1 MASRRS
7 NEIDLNGLSEKE
19 AIEKLKKEIKSLKR
33 SIFSS
38 QLGLNEYCNRQ
49 DVGRE
54 EKEKQLKAKLERAK
68 KKIASYYDLQEKL
81 KNITLEGNSTPI
93 EIESLSE
100 TMEISPFLQNYVTT
114 FDNSYDIKNVKRS
127 EDNYKEIPEEKKLV
141 MTGSACYYMV
151 KFSPENAGK
160 TEEEIKE
167 EALKMMAEKGIK
179 KRKHNHKSK
188 KAKDSIDENIQKV
201 EEVKE
206 PEIVTERLEPT
217 GDEIYKI
224 EEEAIIK
231 DSSKIKEQGDIEN
244 RVEQKVQEEIPSE
257 AKETESMEPTADEIE
272 EKKTDDFEDI
282 SSGKPMFEESEE
294 SVDISSRSDSE
305 NESIITDSQEIGE
318 NKKESVINPEID
330 DVYYEPEDKA
340 KDTYIDVEDEISKP
354 DISAKEKVE
363 EEKEEIEQGDTTK
376 QPDITEDKY
385 DYRKNLPSIIYSDI
399 EHVDKVQKGIQSK
412 ICDNKGR
419 FISSES
425 GRVRNAIRRV
435 AIATN
440 SKDID
445 ATKLLNGLYEKRGL
459 FTKDKKIFSKSLPR
473 ELEGSFKSFE
483 SQFYAA
489 IDNGNL
495 SKEDQD
501 IIYEYMIKPRELASI
516 KEEIKNGNVVVDD
529 SEKEQSL
536 NSSNEFFKDLSS
548 KTKQPGIDIEDRTGE
563 QRRTRDD
570 IGKEIK

>member
-7 NEIDLNGLSEKE
+7 NELDLNGLSEEE
-19 AIEKLKKEIKSLKR
+19 AIAKLEKEIKSLKR
-33 SIFSS
+33 SIYSS

-93 EIESLSE
+93 EIESLSK

-127 EDNYKEIPEEKKLV
+127 EDDYKEIPEEKKLV

-151 KFSPENAGK
+151 KFSPENDGK

-167 EALKMMAEKGIK
+167 EALKMMAEKGIQ

-188 KAKDSIDENIQKV
+188 KAKENVDENVQKV

-224 EEEAIIK
+224 EEEAIIPE
-231 DSSKIKEQGDIEN
+231 DTSSKVEEQE
-244 RVEQKVQEEIPSE
+244 VQTE
-257 AKETESMEPTADEIE
+257 AKETENIEQAPDETV
-272 EKKTDDFEDI
+272 EKKIDDFEDI
-282 SSGKPMFEESEE
+282 SSGKPMFEEPEE
-294 SVDISSRSDSE
+294 SVDISSRSNSE
-305 NESIITDSQEIGE
+305 NESIITDSQEIAE
-318 NKKESVINPEID
+318 NKKENVINPEID
-330 DVYYEPEDKA
+330 DVYFEPEDQV
-340 KDTYIDVEDEISKP
+340 KDTYIDIEDETSKP
-354 DISAKEKVE
+354 DISTKEKL

-459 FTKDKKIFSKSLPR
+459 LTKDKKIFSKSLPR

-495 SKEDQD
+495 SKEDQE

-516 KEEIKNGNVVVDD
+516 KEEIKNGNVVIDD
-529 SEKEQSL
+529 GEKEQSL
-536 NSSNEFFKDLSS
+536 NSNNDFFKDLSS
-548 KTKQPGIDIEDRTGE
+548 KTKQPGIDMEDRTGG
-563 QRRTRDD
+563 QRRIRND
-570 IGKEIK
+570 IEKEIK

>member
-19 AIEKLKKEIKSLKR
+19 AIAKLEKEIKSLKR
-33 SIFSS
+33 SIYSS

-68 KKIASYYDLQEKL
+68 KKIASYYDLQKKL

-93 EIESLSE
+93 EIESLSK

-127 EDNYKEIPEEKKLV
+127 EDDYKEIPEEKKLV

-167 EALKMMAEKGIK
+167 EALKMMAEKGIQ

-188 KAKDSIDENIQKV
+188 KAKENVDENVQKV

-224 EEEAIIK
+224 EEEEIIK

-244 RVEQKVQEEIPSE
+244 RVEQKVQEEIPPE

-294 SVDISSRSDSE
+294 SVDISSRSNSE
-305 NESIITDSQEIGE
+305 NEPIITDSREIGE
-318 NKKESVINPEID
+318 NKKENVINPEID
-330 DVYYEPEDKA
+330 DVYYEPEDQA
-340 KDTYIDVEDEISKP
+340 KDTYIDIEDEISKP

-376 QPDITEDKY
+376 QPDINEYKY

-495 SKEDQD
+495 SKEDQE

-536 NSSNEFFKDLSS
+536 NSNNDFFKDLSS
-548 KTKQPGIDIEDRTGE
+548 KTKQPGIDIEDRTDE

>member
-19 AIEKLKKEIKSLKR
+19 AIEKLEKEIKSLKR

-114 FDNSYDIKNVKRS
+114 FDNRYDIKNVKRS

-151 KFSPENAGK
+151 KFSPENDGK

-167 EALKMMAEKGIK
+167 EALKMMAEKGIQ

-188 KAKDSIDENIQKV
+188 KAKENVDENVQKV

-224 EEEAIIK
+224 EEEEIIK

-294 SVDISSRSDSE
+294 SVDISSRSNSE
-305 NESIITDSQEIGE
+305 NEPIITDSREIGE
-318 NKKESVINPEID
+318 NKKENVINPEID
-330 DVYYEPEDKA
+330 DVYYEPEDQA
-340 KDTYIDVEDEISKP
+340 KDTYIDIEDEISKP

-363 EEKEEIEQGDTTK
+363 EEKEEIEQGDITK
-376 QPDITEDKY
+376 QPDINEYKY

-445 ATKLLNGLYEKRGL
+445 ATKLLNGLYEKKGL
-459 FTKDKKIFSKSLPR
+459 FSKDKKVFSKTLPR
-473 ELEGSFKSFE
+473 DLEGSFKSFE
-483 SQFYAA
+483 GKFYAA
-489 IDNGNL
+489 IDDGNL
-495 SKEDQD
+495 SKEDQEL
-501 IIYEYMIKPRELASI
+501 IYEYMIKPRELASI

-536 NSSNEFFKDLSS
+536 NSNNDFFKDLSS
-548 KTKQPGIDIEDRTGE
+548 KTKQPGIDIEDRL
-563 QRRTRDD
+563 DD
-570 IGKEIK
+570 KGRSRNDIEKEIK

>member
-93 EIESLSE
+93 EIESLSK

-188 KAKDSIDENIQKV
+188 KAKENVDENVQKV

-224 EEEAIIK
+224 EEEAIIPE
-231 DSSKIKEQGDIEN
+231 DTSSKVEEQE
-244 RVEQKVQEEIPSE
+244 VQTE
-257 AKETESMEPTADEIE
+257 AKETENIEQAPDETV

-282 SSGKPMFEESEE
+282 SSGKPMFEEPEE

-305 NESIITDSQEIGE
+305 NESIITDSREIAE
-318 NKKESVINPEID
+318 NKKENVINPEID
-330 DVYYEPEDKA
+330 DVYYEPEDQA
-340 KDTYIDVEDEISKP
+340 KDTYIDIEDETSKP

-495 SKEDQD
+495 SKEDQE

-516 KEEIKNGNVVVDD
+516 KEEIKNGNIVVDSD
-529 SEKEQSL
+529 EKEQSL
-536 NSSNEFFKDLSS
+536 NSNNDFFKDLSS
-548 KTKQPGIDIEDRTGE
+548 KTKQPGIDIEDRL
-563 QRRTRDD
+563 DD
-570 IGKEIK
+570 KGRSRNDIEKEIK

>member
-1 MASRRS
+1 MASKGN
-7 NEIDLNGLSEKE
+7 NELNLNGLSEKE
-19 AIEKLKKEIKSLKR
+19 AIAKLKKEIKSLKR
-33 SIFSS
+33 TIYSS

-54 EKEKQLKAKLERAK
+54 EKEKQLKDKIERAK

-81 KNITLEGNSTPI
+81 KSITLEGNSTPI
-93 EIESLSE
+93 EIESLSK
-100 TMEISPFLQNYVTT
+100 TMEVSDFLKDYVSIFDKNYE
-114 FDNSYDIKNVKRS
+114 IKNIEKS
-127 EDNYKEIPEEKKLV
+127 EDDYKEIPEEKKLV
-141 MTGSACYYMV
+141 MTGSACYYIV
-151 KFSPENAGK
+151 KFSPNSVNK
-160 TEEEIKE
+160 TEEEIKA
-167 EALKMMAEKGIK
+167 EALKMMPEKGIK

-188 KAKDSIDENIQKV
+188 EGKDKVDENLQKV

-206 PEIVTERLEPT
+206 SEIVDKRLEPT

-224 EEEAIIK
+224 EEEAIIPE
-231 DSSKIKEQGDIEN
+231 DTSSKVEEQE
-244 RVEQKVQEEIPSE
+244 VQTE
-257 AKETESMEPTADEIE
+257 AKETENIEQAPDETV

-282 SSGKPMFEESEE
+282 SSGKPMFEEPEE
-294 SVDISSRSDSE
+294 FEDISSRNDSE
-305 NESIITDSQEIGE
+305 NEPIITDSQEIGE

-330 DVYYEPEDKA
+330 DVYYEPEDQA
-340 KDTYIDVEDEISKP
+340 KDTYIDFEDEISKP

-376 QPDITEDKY
+376 QPDINEDKY

-445 ATKLLNGLYEKRGL
+445 ATKLLNGLYEKKGL
-459 FTKDKKIFSKSLPR
+459 FSKDKKVFSKTLPR
-473 ELEGSFKSFE
+473 DLEGSFKSFE
-483 SQFYAA
+483 GKFYAA
-489 IDNGNL
+489 IDDGNL

>member
-7 NEIDLNGLSEKE
+7 NELDLNGLSEKE
-19 AIEKLKKEIKSLKR
+19 AIAKLEKEIKSLKR

-151 KFSPENAGK
+151 KFSPENDGK

-167 EALKMMAEKGIK
+167 EALKMMAEKGK

-188 KAKDSIDENIQKV
+188 KAKENVDENVQKV

-224 EEEAIIK
+224 EEEAIIPE
-231 DSSKIKEQGDIEN
+231 DTSKVEEQE
-244 RVEQKVQEEIPSE
+244 VQTE
-257 AKETESMEPTADEIE
+257 AKETENIEQAPDETV
-272 EKKTDDFEDI
+272 EKKIDDFEDI

-305 NESIITDSQEIGE
+305 NESIITDSREIAE
-318 NKKESVINPEID
+318 NKKENVINPEID
-330 DVYYEPEDKA
+330 DVYYEPEDQA
-340 KDTYIDVEDEISKP
+340 KDTYIDIEDETSKP

-495 SKEDQD
+495 SKEDQE

-516 KEEIKNGNVVVDD
+516 KEEIKNGNVVIDD
-529 SEKEQSL
+529 GEKEQSL
-536 NSSNEFFKDLSS
+536 NSNNDFFKDLSS

-563 QRRTRDD
+563 QRRIRND
-570 IGKEIK
+570 IEKEIK

>member
-7 NEIDLNGLSEKE
+7 NELDLNGLSEEE
-19 AIEKLKKEIKSLKR
+19 AIAKLEKEIKSLKR
-33 SIFSS
+33 SIYSS

-93 EIESLSE
+93 EIESLSK

-127 EDNYKEIPEEKKLV
+127 EDDYKEIPEEKKLV

-151 KFSPENAGK
+151 KFSPENDGK

-167 EALKMMAEKGIK
+167 EALKMMAEKGIQ

-188 KAKDSIDENIQKV
+188 KAKENVDENVQKV

-224 EEEAIIK
+224 EEEAIIPE
-231 DSSKIKEQGDIEN
+231 DTSSKVEEQE
-244 RVEQKVQEEIPSE
+244 VQTE
-257 AKETESMEPTADEIE
+257 AKETENIEQAPDETV
-272 EKKTDDFEDI
+272 EKKIDDFEDI
-282 SSGKPMFEESEE
+282 SSGKPMFEEPEE
-294 SVDISSRSDSE
+294 SVDISSRSNSE
-305 NESIITDSQEIGE
+305 NESIITDSQEIAE
-318 NKKESVINPEID
+318 NKKENVINPEID
-330 DVYYEPEDKA
+330 DVYFEPEDQV
-340 KDTYIDVEDEISKP
+340 KDTYIDIEDETSKP
-354 DISAKEKVE
+354 DISTKEKL

-376 QPDITEDKY
+376 QPDINEDKY

-412 ICDNKGR
+412 ICDSKGR

-425 GRVRNAIRRV
+425 GKVRNAIRRV

-445 ATKLLNGLYEKRGL
+445 ATKLLNGLYEKKGL
-459 FTKDKKIFSKSLPR
+459 LTKDKKIFSKSLPR

-536 NSSNEFFKDLSS
+536 NSNNDFFKDLSS
-548 KTKQPGIDIEDRTGE
+548 KTKQPGIDIEDRL
-563 QRRTRDD
+563 DD
-570 IGKEIK
+570 KGRSRNDIEKEIK

>member
-19 AIEKLKKEIKSLKR
+19 AIAKLEKEIKSLKR
-33 SIFSS
+33 SIYSS

-151 KFSPENAGK
+151 KFSPENDGK

-167 EALKMMAEKGIK
+167 EALKMMAEKGIQ

-188 KAKDSIDENIQKV
+188 KAKENVDENVQKV

-294 SVDISSRSDSE
+294 SVDISSRSNSE
-305 NESIITDSQEIGE
+305 NEPIITDSREIGE
-318 NKKESVINPEID
+318 NKKENVIDPEID
-330 DVYYEPEDKA
+330 DVYYEPEDQA
-340 KDTYIDVEDEISKP
+340 KDTYIDIEDEISKP

-376 QPDITEDKY
+376 QPDINEYKY

-445 ATKLLNGLYEKRGL
+445 ATKLLNGLYEKKGL
-459 FTKDKKIFSKSLPR
+459 FSKDKKVFSKTLPR
-473 ELEGSFKSFE
+473 DLEGSFKSFE
-483 SQFYAA
+483 GKFYAA
-489 IDNGNL
+489 IDDGNL
-495 SKEDQD
+495 SKEDQEL
-501 IIYEYMIKPRELASI
+501 IYEYMIKPRELASI

-536 NSSNEFFKDLSS
+536 NSNNDFFKDLSS
-548 KTKQPGIDIEDRTGE
+548 KTKQPGIDIEDRL
-563 QRRTRDD
+563 DD
-570 IGKEIK
+570 KGRSRNDIEKEIK

>member
-19 AIEKLKKEIKSLKR
+19 AIEKLEKEIKSLKR

-151 KFSPENAGK
+151 KFSPENDGK

-167 EALKMMAEKGIK
+167 EALKMMAEKGK

-188 KAKDSIDENIQKV
+188 KAKENVDENVQKV

-224 EEEAIIK
+224 EEEAIIPE
-231 DSSKIKEQGDIEN
+231 DTSKVEEQE
-244 RVEQKVQEEIPSE
+244 VQTE
-257 AKETESMEPTADEIE
+257 AKETENIEQAPDETV
-272 EKKTDDFEDI
+272 EKKIDDFEDI

-305 NESIITDSQEIGE
+305 NESIITDSREIAE
-318 NKKESVINPEID
+318 NKKENVINPEID
-330 DVYYEPEDKA
+330 DVYYEPEDQA
-340 KDTYIDVEDEISKP
+340 KDTYIDIEDETSKP

-425 GRVRNAIRRV
+425 GKVRNAIRRV

-445 ATKLLNGLYEKRGL
+445 ATKLLNGLYEKKGL
-459 FTKDKKIFSKSLPR
+459 FSKDKKVFSKTLPR
-473 ELEGSFKSFE
+473 DLEGSFKSFE
-483 SQFYAA
+483 GKFYAA
-489 IDNGNL
+489 IDDGNL
-495 SKEDQD
+495 SKEDQEL
-501 IIYEYMIKPRELASI
+501 IYEYMIKPRELASI

-536 NSSNEFFKDLSS
+536 NSNNDFFKDLSS

-563 QRRTRDD
+563 QRRIRND
-570 IGKEIK
+570 IEKEIK

>member
-127 EDNYKEIPEEKKLV
+127 EDDYKEIPEEKKLV
-141 MTGSACYYMV
+141 MTGSALYYML
-151 KFSPENAGK
+151 KYSPENAGK

-167 EALKMMAEKGIK
+167 EALKMMAEKGIQ

-188 KAKDSIDENIQKV
+188 KAKENVDENVQKV

-294 SVDISSRSDSE
+294 SVDISSRSNSE
-305 NESIITDSQEIGE
+305 NEPIITDSREIGE
-318 NKKESVINPEID
+318 NKKENVIDPEID
-330 DVYYEPEDKA
+330 DVYYEPEDQA
-340 KDTYIDVEDEISKP
+340 KDTYIDIEDEISKP

-376 QPDITEDKY
+376 QPDINEYKY

-445 ATKLLNGLYEKRGL
+445 ATKLLNGLYEKKGL
-459 FTKDKKIFSKSLPR
+459 FSKDKKVFSKTLPR
-473 ELEGSFKSFE
+473 DLEGSFKSFE
-483 SQFYAA
+483 GKFYAA
-489 IDNGNL
+489 IDDGNL
-495 SKEDQD
+495 SKEDQEL
-501 IIYEYMIKPRELASI
+501 IYEYMIKPRELASI

-536 NSSNEFFKDLSS
+536 NSNNDFFKDLSS
-548 KTKQPGIDIEDRTGE
+548 KTKQPGIDIEDRL
-563 QRRTRDD
+563 DD
-570 IGKEIK
+570 KGRSRNDIEKEIK

>member
-19 AIEKLKKEIKSLKR
+19 AIEKLEKEIKSLKR

-54 EKEKQLKAKLERAK
+54 EKEQQLKAKLERAK

-114 FDNSYDIKNVKRS
+114 FDNSYDIKNLKRS

-294 SVDISSRSDSE
+294 SVDISSRSNSE
-305 NESIITDSQEIGE
+305 NEPIITDSSKIGE
-318 NKKESVINPEID
+318 NQKENVINPEID
-330 DVYYEPEDKA
+330 DVYFEPEDQV
-340 KDTYIDVEDEISKP
+340 KDTYIDIEDETSKP
-354 DISAKEKVE
+354 DISTKEKLE

-376 QPDITEDKY
+376 QPDINEDKY

-563 QRRTRDD
+563 QRRIRND
-570 IGKEIK
+570 IEKEIK

>member
-19 AIEKLKKEIKSLKR
+19 AIAKLEKEIKSLKR
-33 SIFSS
+33 SIYSS

-93 EIESLSE
+93 EIESLSK

-127 EDNYKEIPEEKKLV
+127 EDDYKEIPEEKKLV

-167 EALKMMAEKGIK
+167 EALNMMAEKGIQ

-224 EEEAIIK
+224 EEEEIIK

-294 SVDISSRSDSE
+294 SVDISSRSNSE
-305 NESIITDSQEIGE
+305 NEPIITDSREIGE
-318 NKKESVINPEID
+318 NKKENVIDPEID
-330 DVYYEPEDKA
+330 DVYYEPEDQA
-340 KDTYIDVEDEISKP
+340 KDTYIDIEDEISKP

-376 QPDITEDKY
+376 QPDINEYKY

-445 ATKLLNGLYEKRGL
+445 ATKLLNGLYEKKGL
-459 FTKDKKIFSKSLPR
+459 FSKDKKVFSKTLPR
-473 ELEGSFKSFE
+473 DLEGSFKSFE
-483 SQFYAA
+483 GKFYAA
-489 IDNGNL
+489 IDDGNL
-495 SKEDQD
+495 SKEDQEL
-501 IIYEYMIKPRELASI
+501 IYEYMIKPRELASI

-536 NSSNEFFKDLSS
+536 NSNNDFFKDLSS
-548 KTKQPGIDIEDRTGE
+548 KTKQPGIDIEDRL
-563 QRRTRDD
+563 DD
-570 IGKEIK
+570 KGRSRNDIEKEIK

>member
-19 AIEKLKKEIKSLKR
+19 AIAKLEKEIKSLKR
-33 SIFSS
+33 SIYSS

-93 EIESLSE
+93 EIESLSK
-100 TMEISPFLQNYVTT
+100 TMEISPFLQNYVTA

-127 EDNYKEIPEEKKLV
+127 EDDYKEIPEEKKLV

-167 EALKMMAEKGIK
+167 EALKMMAEKGIQ

-188 KAKDSIDENIQKV
+188 KAKENVDENVQKV

-224 EEEAIIK
+224 EEEAIIPE
-231 DSSKIKEQGDIEN
+231 DTSSKVEEQE
-244 RVEQKVQEEIPSE
+244 VQTE
-257 AKETESMEPTADEIE
+257 AKETENIEQAPDETV

-282 SSGKPMFEESEE
+282 SSGKPMFEEPEE
-294 SVDISSRSDSE
+294 SVDISSRSNSE
-305 NESIITDSQEIGE
+305 NESIITDSQEIAE
-318 NKKESVINPEID
+318 NKKENVINPEID
-330 DVYYEPEDKA
+330 DVYFEPEDQV
-340 KDTYIDVEDEISKP
+340 KDTYIDIEDETSKP
-354 DISAKEKVE
+354 DISTKEKLE

-425 GRVRNAIRRV
+425 GKVRNAIRRV

-445 ATKLLNGLYEKRGL
+445 ATKLLNGLYEKKGL
-459 FTKDKKIFSKSLPR
+459 FSKDKKVFSKTLPR
-473 ELEGSFKSFE
+473 DLEGSFKSFE
-483 SQFYAA
+483 GKFYAA
-489 IDNGNL
+489 IDDGNL
-495 SKEDQD
+495 SKEDQEL
-501 IIYEYMIKPRELASI
+501 IYEYMIKPRELASI

-536 NSSNEFFKDLSS
+536 NSNNDFFKDLSS
-548 KTKQPGIDIEDRTGE
+548 KTKQPGIDIEDRL
-563 QRRTRDD
+563 DD
-570 IGKEIK
+570 KGRSRNDIEKEIK

>member
-7 NEIDLNGLSEKE
+7 NELDLNGLSEEE
-19 AIEKLKKEIKSLKR
+19 AIAKLEKEIKSLKR
-33 SIFSS
+33 SIYSS

-93 EIESLSE
+93 EIESLSK

-127 EDNYKEIPEEKKLV
+127 EDDYKEIPEEKKLV

-151 KFSPENAGK
+151 KFSPENDGK

-167 EALKMMAEKGIK
+167 EALKMMAEKGIQ

-188 KAKDSIDENIQKV
+188 KAKENVDENVQKV

-224 EEEAIIK
+224 EEEAIIPE
-231 DSSKIKEQGDIEN
+231 DTSSKVEEQE
-244 RVEQKVQEEIPSE
+244 VQTE
-257 AKETESMEPTADEIE
+257 AKETENIEQAPDETV
-272 EKKTDDFEDI
+272 EKKIDDFEDI
-282 SSGKPMFEESEE
+282 SSGKPMFEEPEE
-294 SVDISSRSDSE
+294 SVDISSRSNSE
-305 NESIITDSQEIGE
+305 NESIITDSQEIAE
-318 NKKESVINPEID
+318 NKKENVINPEID
-330 DVYYEPEDKA
+330 DVYFEPEDQV
-340 KDTYIDVEDEISKP
+340 KDTYIDIEDETSKP
-354 DISAKEKVE
+354 DISTKEKL

-459 FTKDKKIFSKSLPR
+459 LTKDKKIFSKSLPR

-516 KEEIKNGNVVVDD
+516 KEEIKNGNVVVDN

-536 NSSNEFFKDLSS
+536 NSNNDFFKDLSS
-548 KTKQPGIDIEDRTGE
+548 KTKQPGIDIEDRTDE

>member
-7 NEIDLNGLSEKE
+7 NELDLNGLSEEE
-19 AIEKLKKEIKSLKR
+19 AIAKLEKEIKSLKR
-33 SIFSS
+33 SIYSS

-93 EIESLSE
+93 EIESLSK

-127 EDNYKEIPEEKKLV
+127 EDDYKEIPEEKKLV

-167 EALKMMAEKGIK
+167 EALKMMAGKGTQ

-188 KAKDSIDENIQKV
+188 KAKENVDENVQKV

-206 PEIVTERLEPT
+206 PE
-217 GDEIYKI
+217 
-224 EEEAIIK
+224 
-231 DSSKIKEQGDIEN
+231 
-244 RVEQKVQEEIPSE
+244 
-257 AKETESMEPTADEIE
+257 
-272 EKKTDDFEDI
+272 
-282 SSGKPMFEESEE
+282 E
-294 SVDISSRSDSE
+294 SVDISSRSNSE
-305 NESIITDSQEIGE
+305 NEPIITDSSKIGE
-318 NKKESVINPEID
+318 NKKENVINPEID
-330 DVYYEPEDKA
+330 DVYYEPEDQA
-340 KDTYIDVEDEISKP
+340 KDTYIDIEDEISKP

-376 QPDITEDKY
+376 QPDINEDKY

-483 SQFYAA
+483 SQFYTA

-495 SKEDQD
+495 SKEDQE

-536 NSSNEFFKDLSS
+536 NSNNEFFKDLSS

>member
-93 EIESLSE
+93 EIESLSKR
-100 TMEISPFLQNYVTT
+100 MEISPFLQNYVTT

-127 EDNYKEIPEEKKLV
+127 EDDYKEIPEEKKLV

>member
-93 EIESLSE
+93 EIESLSKR
-100 TMEISPFLQNYVTT
+100 MEISPFLQNYVTT

-127 EDNYKEIPEEKKLV
+127 EDDYKEIPEEKKLV

-167 EALKMMAEKGIK
+167 EALKMMAEKGTQ

-188 KAKDSIDENIQKV
+188 KAKENVDENVQKV

-224 EEEAIIK
+224 EEEEEVTK
-231 DSSKIKEQGDIEN
+231 DAPKVEEQE
-244 RVEQKVQEEIPSE
+244 VQTE
-257 AKETESMEPTADEIE
+257 AKETENIEQAPDETV

-282 SSGKPMFEESEE
+282 SSGKPMFEEPEE
-294 SVDISSRSDSE
+294 FEDISSRNDSE
-305 NESIITDSQEIGE
+305 NEPIITDSQEIGE

-330 DVYYEPEDKA
+330 DVYYEPEDQA
-340 KDTYIDVEDEISKP
+340 KDTYIDIEDEISKP
-354 DISAKEKVE
+354 DTSAKEKV

-376 QPDITEDKY
+376 QPDITKDKY

-459 FTKDKKIFSKSLPR
+459 LTKDKKIFSKSLPR

-536 NSSNEFFKDLSS
+536 NSNNDFFKDLSS
-548 KTKQPGIDIEDRTGE
+548 KTKQPGIDIEDRL
-563 QRRTRDD
+563 DD
-570 IGKEIK
+570 KGRSRNDIEKEIK

>member
-19 AIEKLKKEIKSLKR
+19 AIEKLEKEIKSLKR
-33 SIFSS
+33 SIYSS

-93 EIESLSE
+93 EIESLSKR
-100 TMEISPFLQNYVTT
+100 MEISPFLQNYVTT

-127 EDNYKEIPEEKKLV
+127 EDDYKEIPEEKKLV

-167 EALKMMAEKGIK
+167 EALKMMAEKGTQ

-188 KAKDSIDENIQKV
+188 KAKENVDENVQKV

-224 EEEAIIK
+224 EEEEEVTK
-231 DSSKIKEQGDIEN
+231 DAPKVEEQE
-244 RVEQKVQEEIPSE
+244 VQTE
-257 AKETESMEPTADEIE
+257 AKETENIEQAPDETV

-282 SSGKPMFEESEE
+282 SSGKPMFEEPEE
-294 SVDISSRSDSE
+294 FEDISSRNDSE
-305 NESIITDSQEIGE
+305 NEPIITDSQEIGE

-330 DVYYEPEDKA
+330 DVYYEPEDQA
-340 KDTYIDVEDEISKP
+340 KDTYIDIEDEISKP

-376 QPDITEDKY
+376 QPDINEDKY

-529 SEKEQSL
+529 SEKGQSL

-563 QRRTRDD
+563 QRRIRND

>member
-19 AIEKLKKEIKSLKR
+19 AIEKLEKEIKSLKR

-93 EIESLSE
+93 EIESLSK

-141 MTGSACYYMV
+141 MTGSACYYML
-151 KFSPENAGK
+151 KYSPENAGK

-167 EALKMMAEKGIK
+167 EALKMMAEKGIQ

-188 KAKDSIDENIQKV
+188 KAKENVDENVQKV

-224 EEEAIIK
+224 EEEAIIPE
-231 DSSKIKEQGDIEN
+231 DTSKVEEQE
-244 RVEQKVQEEIPSE
+244 VQTE
-257 AKETESMEPTADEIE
+257 AKETENIEQAPDETV

-282 SSGKPMFEESEE
+282 SSNSNSK
-294 SVDISSRSDSE
+294 
-305 NESIITDSQEIGE
+305 NEPIITDSNEIGE
-318 NKKESVINPEID
+318 NKKENEINPEID

-376 QPDITEDKY
+376 QPDINEDKY

-495 SKEDQD
+495 SKEDQE

-516 KEEIKNGNVVVDD
+516 KEEIKNGNVVIDD
-529 SEKEQSL
+529 GEKEQSL
-536 NSSNEFFKDLSS
+536 NSNNDFFKDLSS

-563 QRRTRDD
+563 QRRIRND
-570 IGKEIK
+570 IEKEIK